1 METTERP
8 KKILLVDD
16 SRSFITYLTQAL
28 RKMGFSKIVIAEN
41 GVEALKILK
50 LWIPNV
56 VILDINMPEL
66 DGISTL
72 RKIRE
77 DREFSALPV
86 IMVTSRRDRKSFSEC
101 LSLGCS
107 GYLTKPVAIPALHD
121 LLQECIAF
129 TASNKRF
136 HLRTPFHRPVTVDFK
151 GTSSEYEAVTLSEGG
166 VYLRAGRPLP
176 TGSELSLTIPLKGRK
191 PLRVKGSVIYHFT
204 PGEEA
209 GEAAPGMAVLF
220 TDLDEKEEA
229 FLNTHLTRL
238 ITGSSE

>member
-16 SRSFITYLTQAL
+16 SRSFIAYLSQVL
-28 RKMGFSKIVIAEN
+28 RKMGFTKIVIAEN
-41 GVEALKILK
+41 GVEALRILK
-50 LWIPNV
+50 LWTPNV
-56 VILDINMPEL
+56 VIMDINMPEL

-77 DREFSALPV
+77 DRELSTMPV

-101 LSLGCS
+101 LSLGCA
-107 GYLTKPVAIPALHD
+107 GYLTKPMAIPALHD

-129 TASNKRF
+129 IGSNKRF
-136 HLRTPFHRPVTVDFK
+136 HLRTPFRRKVTVAHR
-151 GTSSEYEAVTLSEGG
+151 GTSREYEAVTLSEGG
-166 VYLRAGRPLP
+166 IYLRAERPLP
-176 TGSELSLTIPLKGRK
+176 VGTELSLSIPLRGREQ
-191 PLRVKGSVIYHFT
+191 LRVKGSVIYHFT
-204 PGEEA
+204 PREEA

-220 TDLDEKEEA
+220 TDLDEKGES

-238 ITGSSE
+238 ITGSSN